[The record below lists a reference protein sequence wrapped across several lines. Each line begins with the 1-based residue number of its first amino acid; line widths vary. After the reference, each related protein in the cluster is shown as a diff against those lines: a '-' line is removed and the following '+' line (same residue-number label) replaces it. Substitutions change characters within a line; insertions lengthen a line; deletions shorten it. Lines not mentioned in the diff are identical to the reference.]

1 SYRPLHDLSIKQK
14 ISEYYEVAS
23 SLSYLFWGSLPD
35 QALFDAAA
43 AGQLQTPEQL
53 TAQAQRLLT
62 DPRAREQIGVF
73 TGQWLGADP
82 LTAGEKDP
90 IVYPHYTRAVQEA
103 GDRELV
109 DFINHVIFTGS
120 GDFYELFQ
128 ANYVFANRAL
138 ADFYGLAGVPS
149 DQLQLTPVSNGSR
162 GGLLSLVSILAAHA
176 HADDSSPV
184 KRGVFVRKRLLCHEL
199 PPPPPTVDNT
209 PPALDP
215 TLTTR
220 ERFAVHS
227 SSESCQVCHRYIDGV
242 GFGFEAYNGAG
253 KYRHSENGQLVD
265 DSGHVLGLDA
275 FDPTD
280 LQADLPDISFS
291 GLRELSD
298 LLVTSEAA
306 PRCLTAQYFRYARGY
321 QETAADRCTVE
332 NLHQRF
338 TVSGYISQPY

>member
-1 SYRPLHDLSIKQK
+1 M
-14 ISEYYEVAS
+14 
-23 SLSYLFWGSLPD
+23 
-35 QALFDAAA
+35 
-43 AGQLQTPEQL
+43 
-53 TAQAQRLLT
+53 LT

-338 TVSGYISQPY
+338 TVSGYDLPTLLTTIVASPSYILRRDTHQEGQ